1 MPALVNAL
9 VQGLQPD
16 LRKMFTL
23 TCVGWE
29 GKQNL
34 TEVVSAL
41 QHCERQL
48 QCQKSKPGD
57 KGAGM
62 ILYASSSGPGRRQP
76 RWGRDGGCDRN
87 EQVYRGGYSGCCGTE
102 GDYYRRMPPVPARRF
117 GPRKGFSQETLPGT
131 SLGRPLPSTADHAH
145 GRESRGATFVDP
157 CLTRKVSTD
166 CGWRRGR
173 RNFDYI
179 VRMWTVILTL
189 FCVTFIRAWTDNSA
203 VQRMQAV
210 ASQGNRTECW
220 ICTHFPTRPSSSE
233 MHFLALPSASTW
245 SQGNTGA
252 LISRAPTWRRQ
263 PTPVAIRGPAWLC
276 VRR

>member
-87 EQVYRGGYSGCCGTE
+87 EQVYRGGYSGLHSQVVAAQKGTTTE
-102 GDYYRRMPPVPARRF
+102 GCHQYQPEDLVLVKAFRRKHCLEPRWE
-117 GPRKGFSQETLPGT
+117 GPYQVLLTTHTAVKVEGQ
-131 SLGRPLPSTADHAH
+131 PLWIHASH
-145 GRESRGATFVDP
+145 V
-157 CLTRKVSTD
+157 K
-166 CGWRRGR
+166 
-173 RNFDYI
+173 
-179 VRMWTVILTL
+179 
-189 FCVTFIRAWTDNSA
+189 
-203 VQRMQAV
+203 
-210 ASQGNRTECW
+210 
-220 ICTHFPTRPSSSE
+220 
-233 MHFLALPSASTW
+233 
-245 SQGNTGA
+245 
-252 LISRAPTWRRQ
+252 
-263 PTPVAIRGPAWLC
+263 
-276 VRR
+276 